1 MPISVT
7 LVGFP
12 SAIVAGGPSVTFGAR
27 LTNNSQ
33 NEANG
38 VAPVFQIV
46 GGPCNCMKG
55 ALQMEGTDG
64 QWHSVVMP
72 EGDGANPLLS
82 ASRGIRLAPGQTA
95 NFSYRL
101 TLSSTNRPAAAQA
114 LLYAV
119 DVVGHGQAGEAS
131 VSTTVR
137 AL

>member
-1 MPISVT
+1 M
-7 LVGFP
+7 
-12 SAIVAGGPSVTFGAR
+12 TFGAR

-82 ASRGIRLAPGQTA
+82 VSRGIRLAPGQTA